1 MLSKFSYE
9 KIMGYLLY
17 ILSLSLFVGKSYNV
31 FSALI
36 VVIFLFHTFKERLFC
51 VFKDKFFIFMSI
63 WCIYM
68 LSSVI
73 WATHKDGIISAAGVL
88 FLWVLLYLAIKTYLD
103 SKDKLERFFKF
114 QTYIVLFVAF
124 NALLQFLIGYNI
136 FGVPILD
143 GRATDIFFSSN
154 SRIFPFILPLYVGVF
169 GAMLSLKDRSS
180 SHYILYGS
188 ALFGILIAVPLSGS
202 RGPLLLLS
210 VFIPII
216 VWTSPYRKTAFIML
230 AVLCACVISIA
241 FNSDKLQDR
250 LISLAHPFENQKHL
264 RVAIWKTAI
273 EEFEDNPILGVGFKN
288 FKYRQFD
295 YYKPEF
301 ESYEIDKEQ
310 NKMVEHAHSPWM
322 DILAEQGIVG
332 FGFAITLF
340 FSILY
345 NVYRKGTFILIGAFS
360 VFYAFSFL
368 NSTFVISKSRWS
380 FFMIFSIT
388 VFTLVANYYKYINS
402 SSDRKVDDVK
412 ESR

>member
-1 MLSKFSYE
+1 MLLKFNYE
-9 KIMGYLLY
+9 EIMKYLLY
-17 ILSLSLFVGKSYNV
+17 ILSVSLFVGKSYNIV
-31 FSALI
+31 AALI
-36 VVIFLFHTFKERLFC
+36 VVIFLFHTFKNHLFW
-51 VFKDKFFIFMSI
+51 VFKDRLFIFMSI
-63 WCIYM
+63 WCVYM

-73 WATHKDGIISAAGVL
+73 WATHKDGIISAVGVL
-88 FLWVLLYLAIKTYLD
+88 FLWILLYLAIKIYLN
-103 SKDKLERFFKF
+103 SKDKLEKFFKF
-114 QTYIVLFVAF
+114 QACIVLFIAF

-136 FGVPILD
+136 FGVPILN

-154 SRIFPFILPLYVGVF
+154 SRIFPFILPLYVGMF
-169 GAMLSLKDRSS
+169 GAMLSLKNRHL
-180 SHYILYGS
+180 SHYILYSS

-202 RGPLLLLS
+202 RGPLLLLA

-230 AVLCACVISIA
+230 VVLCVCVISIA

-250 LISLAHPFENQKHL
+250 LVSLAHPFENQKHL

-273 EEFEDNPILGVGFKN
+273 EEFKDNPILGVGFKN

-310 NKMVEHAHSPWM
+310 NKTVEHAHSPWM
-322 DILAEQGIVG
+322 DILAEQGIIG

-340 FSILY
+340 FSIFY
-345 NVYRKGTFILIGAFS
+345 SVYRKGTFILISAFS

-388 VFTLVANYYKYINS
+388 IFAIVSSYYQYIKLSN
-402 SSDRKVDDVK
+402 D
-412 ESR
+412 SRIDEMRR

>member
-1 MLSKFSYE
+1 M
-9 KIMGYLLY
+9 
-17 ILSLSLFVGKSYNV
+17 
-31 FSALI
+31 
-36 VVIFLFHTFKERLFC
+36 
-51 VFKDKFFIFMSI
+51 
-63 WCIYM
+63 
-68 LSSVI
+68 
-73 WATHKDGIISAAGVL
+73 
-88 FLWVLLYLAIKTYLD
+88 
-103 SKDKLERFFKF
+103 
-114 QTYIVLFVAF
+114 
-124 NALLQFLIGYNI
+124 
-136 FGVPILD
+136 
-143 GRATDIFFSSN
+143 
-154 SRIFPFILPLYVGVF
+154 
-169 GAMLSLKDRSS
+169 
-180 SHYILYGS
+180 
-188 ALFGILIAVPLSGS
+188 
-202 RGPLLLLS
+202 
-210 VFIPII
+210 
-216 VWTSPYRKTAFIML
+216 
-230 AVLCACVISIA
+230 
-241 FNSDKLQDR
+241 
-250 LISLAHPFENQKHL
+250 ISLAHPFENQKHL

-273 EEFEDNPILGVGFKN
+273 EEFKDNPILGVGFKN

-388 VFTLVANYYKYINS
+388 IFTLVANYYKYINS